1 MASVRSPVAQR
12 SYQHRAPQTVRSK
25 GDWEFSHTAC
35 PLQKGVKYAETEVEG
50 DGEKQKLEE
59 KRDRKTG
66 KK

>member
-1 MASVRSPVAQR
+1 
-12 SYQHRAPQTVRSK
+12 
-25 GDWEFSHTAC
+25 
-35 PLQKGVKYAETEVEG
+35 VKYAETEVEG